1 MGTRLKLTLALVLLV
16 LLAVGYAGATWMA
29 NQRTAAVVVE
39 NTAQALGVTTS
50 LEYASVT
57 LLTGGIRLSGLAADN
72 PTGFDAP
79 QVLLLPQVQGRV
91 RVTTLLRPV
100 VEMSSLTLSD
110 LELHL
115 ERREGIGNYTLIL
128 DHFIRE
134 GRHLGDPD
142 LRFVIETL
150 VVRDA
155 MVHLDLVPRLGA
167 AGRLS
172 VPIHELRLSDVGGAE
187 QGLVLQEVVGVVIR
201 SVLQAVLERVAR
213 EIPGAL
219 LRELRD
225 RLEQLP
231 EASDSDASRG
241 GDVPLP
247 EMGNLIPP
255 SELR

>member
-1 MGTRLKLTLALVLLV
+1 VGTRLKLTLTLVLLV
-16 LLAVGYAGATWMA
+16 LLAVGYAAATWVA

-39 NTAQALGVTTS
+39 HTAQALGVTTS

-91 RVTTLLRPV
+91 RITTLLRPV

-110 LELHL
+110 MELHL
-115 ERREGIGNYTLIL
+115 ERREGIGNYTLVL

-134 GRHLGDPD
+134 GRHLGDPHR
-142 LRFVIETL
+142 RFVIETL

-155 MVHLDLVPRLGA
+155 MVHLDLVPRLGP

-172 VPIHELRLSDVGGAE
+172 VPIHELRLTDIGGAE
-187 QGLVLQEVVGVVIR
+187 QGLMLQEVVGVVVR

-213 EIPGAL
+213 DIPGAI
-219 LRELRD
+219 LREFRD
-225 RLEQLP
+225 QLEQLP
-231 EASDSDASRG
+231 EASGSDASRG
-241 GDVPLP
+241 DVEPLAGT
-247 EMGNLIPP
+247 GNLSPP